1 MRGIAPLWALLLA
14 NAVSWVHAVDAETP
28 MIVYPGTEKNPT
40 WTDTKTLTRPLAHP
54 NGLKLQAEKYYN
66 WVRKQP
72 GAFTGR
78 NTGENSLLVAVVYN
92 PKTQKLAASTIP
104 RGAFH
109 DALKDT
115 EEAKKI
121 APVWAKVRETLIGT
135 PKNKVTESRIDAED
149 GAYYVLEKSGGFKA
163 ASGSLKYGDKTK
175 ENSVW
180 ITVWGT
186 KHAGVNPQDKDIA
199 QKLKLVT
206 GTTVDLCDNPAK
218 KSPDCNKLANE
229 LGVYIEGVAPPPKN
243 NNNPPPPKN
252 NNPPPP
258 KNNQAPAP
266 RPGTPPPAG
275 NTKRPASQSP
285 PQTPSNSKEDKNKK
299 KKGAGKRRAPPQ
311 GFFPHRGGGLSFI

>member
-109 DALKDT
+109 DALENT
-115 EEAKKI
+115 EKAKTI
-121 APVWAKVRETLIGT
+121 APVWAKVRERLIGT

-149 GAYYVLEKSGGFKA
+149 GAYYVLEQSGGFKA
-163 ASGSLKYGDKTK
+163 ASGPLKYGDKTK

-206 GTTVDLCDNPAK
+206 GPC
-218 KSPDCNKLANE
+218 SP
-229 LGVYIEGVAPPPKN
+229 
-243 NNNPPPPKN
+243 
-252 NNPPPP
+252 
-258 KNNQAPAP
+258 P
-266 RPGTPPPAG
+266 RHAASCRTP
-275 NTKRPASQSP
+275 KRPASQSP
-285 PQTPSNSKEDKNKK
+285 PKSPSKEDKK
-299 KKGAGKRRAPPQ
+299 KKGGKRRASVP
-311 GFFPHRGGGLSFI
+311 IEVEA